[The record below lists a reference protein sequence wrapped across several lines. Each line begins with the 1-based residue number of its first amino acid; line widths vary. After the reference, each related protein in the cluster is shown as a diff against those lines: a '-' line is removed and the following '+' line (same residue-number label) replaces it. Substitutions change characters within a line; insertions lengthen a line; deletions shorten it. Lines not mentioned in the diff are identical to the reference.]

1 MMDLLKNRF
10 VENKKGV
17 YFIRIST
24 ERLIIRELCEL
35 DYPQFERTLNEAQ
48 KNYFGSGEGFL
59 SWLISQYATMDII
72 NGLISF
78 GMFNKRTQ
86 KLLGTVGA
94 GKHDDLH
101 EPEIFYY
108 LLPEYRGYGFATEA
122 VKAVTRWALENYD
135 IPYIIGTVAVDNVKS
150 QQVLERCEYQFL
162 SNRSLQVHVTNERH
176 DFKYYR
182 YYRT

>member
-10 VENKKGV
+10 VGNKKGV

-86 KLLGTVGA
+86 KLLGTWGCRENMTIYMNQKYSIICCLNI
-94 GKHDDLH
+94 GDMDL
-101 EPEIFYY
+101 PQ
-108 LLPEYRGYGFATEA
+108 R
-122 VKAVTRWALENYD
+122 R
-135 IPYIIGTVAVDNVKS
+135 
-150 QQVLERCEYQFL
+150 
-162 SNRSLQVHVTNERH
+162 
-176 DFKYYR
+176 
-182 YYRT
+182 